1 MKHPFHGEGINLMT
15 KKELLDSE
23 FKYISTQNNDVKTE
37 LWAKFSGWEDAIQYY
52 YYFPEEDKTSP
63 IVMTTSFMQIEMFSQ
78 MRDSLR
84 GDFLKQDIKYDSTQI
99 WTK

>member
-1 MKHPFHGEGINLMT
+1 MLKQNCGQNSQAG
-15 KKELLDSE
+15 K
-23 FKYISTQNNDVKTE
+23 TQ
-37 LWAKFSGWEDAIQYY
+37 FQYY

>member
-1 MKHPFHGEGINLMT
+1 MKKGLFLMT
-15 KKELLDSE
+15 KGQLLNSG
-23 FKYISTQNNDVKTE
+23 FKHISTQNSDAKTE
-37 LWAKFSGWEDAIQYY
+37 LWEKFTGWEDAIQYY
-52 YYFPEEDKTSP
+52 YYFPDEDKTSP